1 MSRSIYL
8 IISLTILTL
17 FLLSVVSCNAP
28 RRCEVSQVDTIY
40 VERVVERELLVYDT
54 IEINSAKVEY
64 LPDSLGSW
72 KPSKM
77 TVEKTVQNRLQTT
90 TDKETITENIE
101 AKVNKKIESNKP
113 QSPKLK
119 WFIVGFFVAVVVL
132 LLITKR

>member
-17 FLLSVVSCNAP
+17 FLLSVVSCNTP

-90 TDKETITENIE
+90 NEEQIITESVDV
-101 AKVNKKIESNKP
+101 KSNKKIASNKP
-113 QSPKLK
+113 QPSKLK
-119 WFIVGFFVAVVVL
+119 WFVIGFFVAVVVL
-132 LLITKR
+132 IIVKR

>member
-17 FLLSVVSCNAP
+17 FLLSVVSCNTP
-28 RRCEVSQVDTIY
+28 RHCEVSQVDTIY

-90 TDKETITENIE
+90 NEEQIITESVDV
-101 AKVNKKIESNKP
+101 KSNKKIVSNKP
-113 QSPKLK
+113 QSSKLK
-119 WFIVGFFVAVVVL
+119 WFVIGFFVAVVVL
-132 LLITKR
+132 IIVKR

>member
-1 MSRSIYL
+1 M

-17 FLLSVVSCNAP
+17 FLLSVVSCNTP
-28 RRCEVSQVDTIY
+28 RHCEVSQVDTIY
-40 VERVVERELLVYDT
+40 VERVVERELLVHDT

-64 LPDSLGSW
+64 LPDSVGGW

-101 AKVNKKIESNKP
+101 VKVNKKIESNKP

-119 WFIVGFFVAVVVL
+119 WFINQRKDRGRCGA
-132 LLITKR
+132 

>member
-1 MSRSIYL
+1 MSRCIYL

-17 FLLSVVSCNAP
+17 FLLSVVSCNTP
-28 RRCEVSQVDTIY
+28 RHCEVSQVDTIY
-40 VERVVERELLVYDT
+40 VERVVERELLVHDT
-54 IEINSAKVEY
+54 IEINRAKVEY
-64 LPDSLGSW
+64 LPDSVGGW

-101 AKVNKKIESNKP
+101 TKVNKKIESNKP
-113 QSPKLK
+113 QPSKLR
-119 WFIVGFFVAVVVL
+119 WFAIGFFVAVVVL

>member
-17 FLLSVVSCNAP
+17 FLLSVVSCNTP
-28 RRCEVSQVDTIY
+28 RHCEVSQVDTIY
-40 VERVVERELLVYDT
+40 VERVVERELLVHDT

-64 LPDSLGSW
+64 LPDSVGGW

-90 TDKETITENIE
+90 DEEQIITESVDV
-101 AKVNKKIESNKP
+101 KSNKKIDSNKSQP
-113 QSPKLK
+113 SKLR
-119 WFIVGFFVAVVVL
+119 WFAIGFFVAVVVL
-132 LLITKR
+132 LIVKQ

>member
-28 RRCEVSQVDTIY
+28 RHCEVSQVDTIY

-90 TDKETITENIE
+90 NEEQIITESVDV
-101 AKVNKKIESNKP
+101 KSDKKIASNKP
-113 QSPKLK
+113 QSSKLK
-119 WFIVGFFVAVVVL
+119 WFVIGFFVAVVVL
-132 LLITKR
+132 IIVKR

>member
-17 FLLSVVSCNAP
+17 FLLSVVSCNTP
-28 RRCEVSQVDTIY
+28 RHCEVSQVDTIY
-40 VERVVERELLVYDT
+40 VERVVERELLVHDT

-64 LPDSLGSW
+64 LPDSVGGW

-113 QSPKLK
+113 QYPKLK